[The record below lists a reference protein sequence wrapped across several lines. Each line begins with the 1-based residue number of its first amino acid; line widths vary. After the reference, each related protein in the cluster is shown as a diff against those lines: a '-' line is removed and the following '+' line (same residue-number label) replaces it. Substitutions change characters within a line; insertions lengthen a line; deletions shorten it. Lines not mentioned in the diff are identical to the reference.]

1 MLGSAQ
7 GGHRRALLLQL
18 LHELRALVEGRGGLG
33 AAPAR
38 LRRRHLRLATVLIPA
53 LQAGVVGIRLAALP
67 ALGRAGPAVQAAA
80 AVGLHGGGD
89 EVGAGA
95 GDAALRVVAEGAA
108 QRGRGAE
115 VPQVVGAGGDVL
127 PVGVQPRVLPVGT
140 VAGLLRYRLLP
151 LRVDILG
158 LPETGEPLDAA
169 SVLGMPSDFSRSG
182 RLVWLPGLWETP
194 FLFINFSTVL
204 GWMIGLTGWRL

>member
-7 GGHRRALLLQL
+7 GRHRRALLLQL
-18 LHELRALVEGRGGLG
+18 LHELRAVVEGRGGLG
-33 AAPAR
+33 AAPAWFH
-38 LRRRHLRLATVLIPA
+38 RRHPRLATVLVPA

-67 ALGRAGPAVQAAA
+67 ALGRAVPAVPAAA

-115 VPQVVGAGGDVL
+115 VAQVVGAGGDVL

-140 VAGLLRYRLLP
+140 VPGLLRRRGGVGRVGRAGLGGII
-151 LRVDILG
+151 LRWLVFQDPCKFIV
-158 LPETGEPLDAA
+158 AA
-169 SVLGMPSDFSRSG
+169 FAVPPA
-182 RLVWLPGLWETP
+182 VPGLAAVPAFATQ
-194 FLFINFSTVL
+194 
-204 GWMIGLTGWRL
+204 G

>member
-7 GGHRRALLLQL
+7 GGHCCALLLQL
-18 LHELRALVEGRGGLG
+18 LHELRALVEGRGCGGLG
-33 AAPAR
+33 AASPR
-38 LRRRHLRLATVLIPA
+38 FHRHHLCLATVLIPA

-67 ALGRAGPAVQAAA
+67 ALGHAVLAVQAAA

-95 GDAALRVVAEGAA
+95 GDAALGVVAEGAA

-140 VAGLLRYRLLP
+140 VAGLLRHSGC
-151 LRVDILG
+151 V
-158 LPETGEPLDAA
+158 
-169 SVLGMPSDFSRSG
+169 G
-182 RLVWLPGLWETP
+182 RLGRARLEAVLLRWLVFQDPCKFIVAAFAVPPAVPGLAAVPAFATQ
-194 FLFINFSTVL
+194 
-204 GWMIGLTGWRL
+204 G